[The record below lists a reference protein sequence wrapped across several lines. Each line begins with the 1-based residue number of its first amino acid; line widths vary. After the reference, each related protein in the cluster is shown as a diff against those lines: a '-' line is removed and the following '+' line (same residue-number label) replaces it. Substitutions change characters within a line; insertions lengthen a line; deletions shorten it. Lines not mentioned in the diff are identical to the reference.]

1 MLVTSR
7 SGKLELP
14 VTSDEQPVTRFD
26 MPLHVHPDIAKL
38 VPYSP
43 GKPLEELERELGI
56 RGAVKLASN
65 ENPLGPSPK
74 AVAALSKGTESLHLY
89 PDGGA
94 HRLTRA
100 LADRLKVSDN
110 QIIVGNGSDEI
121 ISLLVKAFLAPGDE
135 AVMADHTFVM
145 YKLAVTGGHGTPKEV
160 PLKEWCHDLPAMA
173 ESITDRT
180 RLVFICNPNNPTG
193 TIVTK
198 DEVSSF
204 MAAIPEDVMVV
215 FDEAYYEY
223 VRHPQ
228 FPDSIQYIR
237 EDRPVVI
244 LRTFSKI
251 YGLAGLRIGYGITT
265 PEIVDYLH
273 RVRNPFNTNT
283 LAQNAALAAL
293 EDEGHVATSRVLN
306 ESEMAVVESELR
318 DLGLHPLPSQA
329 NFIYVDTSRD
339 GQEIFNR
346 LLKEGVIVRHIRGS
360 MIRVTI
366 GQPEENA
373 RFVKALK
380 NVLES

>member
-1 MLVTSR
+1 
-7 SGKLELP
+7 
-14 VTSDEQPVTRFD
+14 

-43 GKPLEELERELGI
+43 GKPLDELERELGI

-74 AVAALSKGTESLHLY
+74 AIAALGESTETLHLY

-94 HRLTRA
+94 HHLTHA
-100 LADRLKVSDN
+100 LADRLKVSLN
-110 QIIVGNGSDEI
+110 QIAVGNGSDEI
-121 ISLLVKAFLAPGDE
+121 ISLLVKAFVAPGDE
-135 AVMADHTFVM
+135 AVIADHTFVM
-145 YKLAVTGGHGTPKEV
+145 YKLAVTGGHGIIKEV
-160 PLKEWCHDLPAMA
+160 PLKNWCHDLPAMA
-173 ESITDRT
+173 KAITDRT

-198 DEVSSF
+198 DELAAF
-204 MAAIPEDVMVV
+204 MANVPDHVIVV

-228 FPDSIQYIR
+228 FPDTLQYVR
-237 EDRPVVI
+237 DNRQVAV

-251 YGLAGLRIGYGITT
+251 YGLAGLRIGYGVTT

-273 RVRNPFNTNT
+273 RVRNPFNTNA
-283 LAQNAALAAL
+283 LAQKAAMAALR
-293 EDEGHVATSRVLN
+293 DEEHVATSRILN
-306 ESEMAVVESELR
+306 ESEMEILEGELR
-318 DLGLHPLPSQA
+318 DLRLSPIPSQA
-329 NFIYVDTSRD
+329 NFLYFDTHRD
-339 GQEIFNR
+339 GHDIFNR

-366 GQPEENA
+366 GQPDENV
-373 RFVKALK
+373 RFVRALK
-380 NVLES
+380 KVLEESAASN